1 MAGNISQTTAVR
13 ASKVRVVLWIEPSHM
28 LPKFRVRARKVLK
41 CLKLEKQSN
50 LTFIISRTATAR
62 ASKVCVVL
70 CLELRSTFPKF
81 GVWTTHSLEILKVRK
96 IVNMTYLSEI
106 PLIYYISINMTLQ
119 DPREIRKKIFGNDIF
134 MNCDKLCFK
143 FSCMNLDIGQI
154 YQPKSW

>member
-1 MAGNISQTTAVR
+1 MSRELQQLG
-13 ASKVRVVLWIEPSHM
+13 H
-28 LPKFRVRARKVLK
+28 PKFVWYFDLNLATCSQSLEFEQETVLK
-41 CLKLEKQSN
+41 CLKSEKQSN

-96 IVNMTYLSEI
+96 IVNMTYLSKI
-106 PLIYYISINMTLQ
+106 PWIYYISVDMTLQ
-119 DPREIRKKIFGNDIF
+119 DPRQIRKRFFGNDIF
-134 MNCDKLCFK
+134 MSCDKLCFK
-143 FSCMNLDIGQI
+143 FFCMNLDIGQI